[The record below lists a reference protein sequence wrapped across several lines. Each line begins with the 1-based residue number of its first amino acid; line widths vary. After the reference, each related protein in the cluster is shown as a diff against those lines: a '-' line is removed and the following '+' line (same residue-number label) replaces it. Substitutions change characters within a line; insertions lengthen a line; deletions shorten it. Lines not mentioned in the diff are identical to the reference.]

1 MARKVKT
8 IAGIPLADVKRGA
21 RKVAKTK
28 PAPKRRVSLPTGLPA
43 PAFEPQ
49 RKRAVAKTKRAEAK
63 VPASKVKTAPGLP
76 PRGDITSPKQIP
88 KAIRKDFVRMER
100 GSGES
105 VYLPK
110 KRAERISDRQ
120 KAEAKLRLLADRRD
134 RRGTASPKPADLEI
148 AGLNIDRLSGKAG
161 RAAIDVLEQTTRPL
175 HGIAGGA
182 RAAVQGHS
190 PTSRKFAE
198 AVSAGLSNEE
208 KYTFSDVLKEAGV
221 KNKTVAGVA
230 GFGLDVA
237 LDPTTYVSFGT
248 ASVAKN
254 AASKAAAKKVLTRE
268 AARKAGKLAAPA
280 VKATDAG
287 ERASR
292 KSYRRALAQ
301 GKSKQEAKRLAD
313 EAAAKRNLARQ
324 QRRAGTLDAR
334 AGRRAGKRAAAKA
347 PDSHGLQVG
356 FGGANAT
363 IPIAPKL
370 HRDPTRVGRA
380 ARELGTTFSPHIRP
394 AGVGNDEFRAV
405 KGATREA
412 RAGAAR
418 GRDRAIARAA
428 AFANAIPPARA
439 SEVIDAIER
448 GTVYDIRD
456 RGLREA
462 AEGIEREFRAAR
474 KAEIRSGVGTAA
486 VSGPRYF
493 AHMLDEALDSAKG
506 GKAGTTIRASYGKT
520 RQHRGTIAQ
529 IEAAGGPK
537 FSKDIPTVIA
547 RRLSQSALDV
557 AKAKMAQGVGK
568 AGRPVTEGAQVK
580 AGEAVFEIAAGKVRA
595 LDPRDAA
602 DKRLLARVAAGESDK
617 KLVILNEDFVK
628 RQVKG
633 VAPADE
639 RNIVGRAFDKVT
651 GGFKYISTVPNPG
664 FHLRNLYGDTQNAYL
679 AQGGGKLVKNTVV
692 AGRTLKALHKSE
704 EGMRSVGLKRALG
717 ATTKVK
723 DQYGRS
729 QSVSLEKLAHEAA
742 QSGAIRQGFIERE
755 LPELWRA
762 NEAGVKKVE
771 KGGKLTRYAGRT
783 IQSREDIMRLA
794 TYIGARKEG
803 LAAREAAD
811 RVARHHFDYGD
822 LSPFERSVMRR
833 LLPFY
838 TFTARN
844 VPLQAKSVVQ
854 RPGKFA
860 NVQKAREE
868 IAKAQGIDLAEFE
881 AGLREFQLR
890 TAPIPLRRGGEVFA
904 VSTALPLGDLN
915 ELPLPRDGNFAAK
928 NLAEWRD
935 KFTAMLNPLIRT
947 PVELSAN
954 YNYFFRGPIER
965 DESPLVAAPAFV
977 SGLPASVR
985 RSLGVVS
992 DYQDRRS
999 GEKGW
1004 GWPAKVDYVSKVLM
1018 PGPPGAIMRLSE
1030 EGESRRGQGRGAKAL
1045 SYVGGIRA
1053 DRVDP
1058 ETAEIDVLFGVRQG
1072 LLKRRAELGQRG
1084 QGSAG
1089 YGKRQT
1095 REYERIKADLKRVEA
1110 RITKLSG
1117 KRGDK
1122 RPLLQR
1128 PRGASNDPLGLSG
1141 STVDDDPLGLSEK
1154 ATDSDPLGLLK

>member
-8 IAGIPLADVKRGA
+8 IAGVPLADVKRGS
-21 RKVAKTK
+21 RKVAAK
-28 PAPKRRVSLPTGLPA
+28 PAPKRKTTLPTGLPA
-43 PAFEPQ
+43 PAFTPQ
-49 RKRAVAKTKRAEAK
+49 EKKAVAKTKRAKAK
-63 VPASKVKTAPGLP
+63 VPASKIKTAPNLP

-88 KAIRKDFVRMER
+88 KAIRKDFVPMER
-100 GSGES
+100 AGKPGKPIY
-105 VYLPK
+105 VPRAK
-110 KRAERISDRQ
+110 AERISDRQ
-120 KAEAKLRLLADRRD
+120 KEEAKLRLLADRRD
-134 RRGTASPKPADLEI
+134 RRGTASPKSADIKI
-148 AGLNIDRLSGKAG
+148 AGLNLDRLSGKAG
-161 RAAIDVLEQTTRPL
+161 RTAIDVIEQTTRPL

-221 KNKTVAGVA
+221 KNKTVAGIA
-230 GFGLDVA
+230 GFAADVA
-237 LDPTTYVSFGT
+237 FDPTTYLTFGT
-248 ASVAKN
+248 ASVARN
-254 AASKAAAKKVLTRE
+254 AASKAASKKVLARE
-268 AARKAGKLAAPA
+268 VARKKGKLAAPA
-280 VKATDAG
+280 VKATGAG
-287 ERASR
+287 RKAER
-292 KSYRRALAQ
+292 KTYRRALAE
-301 GKSKQEAKRLAD
+301 GKSKQEAQRLAD
-313 EAAAKRNLARQ
+313 EAALKRNVARQ
-324 QRRAGTLDAR
+324 QRRTGTLDAR
-334 AGRRAGKRAAAKA
+334 AGRKAGKRAAAKA

-356 FGGANAT
+356 FAGANTT

-370 HRDPTRVGRA
+370 GRDPDRVTRT
-380 ARELGTTFSPHIRP
+380 AREIGTTFSPHIRP
-394 AGVGNDEFRAV
+394 AGVGNQEFRAV

-412 RAGAAR
+412 RAGASR
-418 GRDRAIARAA
+418 GRERAIARAA
-428 AFANAIPPARA
+428 AFANAIPPEKA

-448 GTVYDIRD
+448 GTVY
-456 RGLREA
+456 GLRDQGVRDA
-462 AEGIEREFRAAR
+462 AQAIEREFRAAR
-474 KAEIRSGVGTAA
+474 KAEIRAGVDTAA

-493 AHMLDEALDSAKG
+493 AHMLDDALDAAKGKG
-506 GKAGTTIRASYGKT
+506 GKAGTTIRASYGKQ

-537 FSKDIPTVIA
+537 FSKDVPTVIA
-547 RRLSQSALDV
+547 RRLSQSAQDV
-557 AKAKMAQGVGK
+557 AKAKMAQAVGK
-568 AGRPVTEGAQVK
+568 AGRPVTDGAKVK
-580 AGEAVFEIAAGKVRA
+580 PGEAVFEIAAGKVRA
-595 LDPRDAA
+595 LDPSNAA
-602 DKRLLARVAAGESDK
+602 DMRLRARVAAGESGA
-617 KLVILNEDFVK
+617 KLVILNKDFVE
-628 RQVKG
+628 REVRG
-633 VAPADE
+633 LAPAADHGPI
-639 RNIVGRAFDKVT
+639 RRAIDKTT

-679 AQGGGKLVKNTVV
+679 AQGGGKLVKNTAI
-692 AGRTLKALHKSE
+692 AGRTLKALHRSE

-723 DQYGRS
+723 DQYGRT
-729 QSVSLEKLAHEAA
+729 QAISLEKLAHEAA
-742 QSGAIRQGFIERE
+742 QAGAIRQGFIERE

-762 NEAGVKKVE
+762 NEAGVKKVK
-771 KGGKLTRYAGRT
+771 KGGKLSRHAGRLL
-783 IQSREDIMRLA
+783 QSREDIMRLA
-794 TYIGARKEG
+794 TYIAARKDG

-822 LSPFERSVMRR
+822 LSVYEREVMRR

-844 VPLQAKSVVQ
+844 VPLQAKSVLEK
-854 RPGKFA
+854 PGKFA

-881 AGLREFQLR
+881 SGLREFQLR

-904 VSTALPLGDLN
+904 ISTALPLGDLN
-915 ELPLPRDGNFAAK
+915 ELPLPRDGKLVGPA
-928 NLAEWRD
+928 LDEWKD
-935 KFTAMLNPLIRT
+935 KFTAMLNPLFRT
-947 PVELSAN
+947 PIEISAN
-954 YNYFFRGPIER
+954 HNYFFRGPIER

-977 SGLPASVR
+977 AALPAAAR
-985 RSLGVVS
+985 ERLGAVP

-999 GEKGW
+999 GERMW
-1004 GWPAKVDYVSKVLM
+1004 GWPAKVDYAAKVLM

-1030 EGESRRGQGRGAKAL
+1030 EGESRRGQSRGAKAL
-1045 SYVGGIRA
+1045 SYVGGVRA

-1084 QGSAG
+1084 QGSAD

-1095 REYERIKADLKRVEA
+1095 REYEQIKADLKKVET

-1128 PRGASNDPLGLSG
+1128 PRPSSG
-1141 STVDDDPLGLSEK
+1141 FFGGSSDKQKFFDDSSEDEK
-1154 ATDSDPLGLLK
+1154 FF